1 MHVTMGNPEQ
11 LLLLEEYDEGLL
23 AQALLDHYYAPL
35 LRLAYSLT
43 KDAATAEDIVQETL
57 LVALDKIEQYEPG
70 TDLKAW
76 LSRIAIYCCR
86 NTIRRR
92 KLREKWY
99 EIWSRVASLGSPP
112 HTPEQYMADHELAG
126 ELWQAV
132 DRLNDKHRL
141 PLILYHVH
149 GMSAPEIA
157 DALGIKEGTVYSRLD
172 YAGSKLAGQF
182 MNSDLETWAEVLAN
196 E

>member
-1 MHVTMGNPEQ
+1 MHVIMGNPEQ
-11 LLLLEEYDEGLL
+11 LLLQEQYDEGLL
-23 AQALLDHYYAPL
+23 AQALLKYYYAPL
-35 LRLAYSLT
+35 LRLAYSLVG
-43 KDAATAEDIVQETL
+43 DSATADDIVQETL
-57 LVALDKIEQYEPG
+57 LVALDKIDQYEPG

-76 LSRIAIYCCR
+76 LCRIAILTCR

-99 EIWSRVASLGSPP
+99 AIWTRVAALGSPP
-112 HTPEQYMADHELAG
+112 RTPEQYTADHELAG

-132 DRLNDKHRL
+132 DGLSDKHRL

-149 GMSAPEIA
+149 GMTAPEIA
-157 DALGIKEGTVYSRLD
+157 EVLGIKEGTVYSRLH
-172 YAGSKLAGQF
+172 YAGRKLAGQF
-182 MNSDLETWAEVLAN
+182 MNSDLETWAEELAN

>member
-1 MHVTMGNPEQ
+1 MHVIMGNPEQ
-11 LLLLEEYDEGLL
+11 LLLQEHVDKGLL
-23 AQALLDHYYAPL
+23 AQALLDYYYAPL
-35 LRLAYSLT
+35 LRLAYSLVG
-43 KDAATAEDIVQETL
+43 DSAAADDIVQETL
-57 LVALDKIEQYEPG
+57 LVALDKIDQYEPG

-76 LSRIAIYCCR
+76 LCRIAIFTSR

-99 EIWSRVASLGSPP
+99 AIWTRVAALGSPP
-112 HTPEQYMADHELAG
+112 RTPEQYTADHELAG

-132 DRLNDKHRL
+132 DGLSDKHRL

-149 GMSAPEIA
+149 GMTAPEIA
-157 DALGIKEGTVYSRLD
+157 EVLGIKEGTVYSRLH
-172 YAGSKLAGQF
+172 YAGRKLAGQF
-182 MNSDLETWAEVLAN
+182 MNSDLETWAEELAN